1 MTLLKKFQDANVL
14 VVGDIMLDQY
24 FVGSTTRISPEA
36 PVPIVKVEKEYAV
49 LGGAA
54 NVANNISCLGGKTTL
69 MGFSGSDPKALLLEE
84 KLSASNIHAELVST
98 HLPTIVKLRILSQH
112 QQLIRL
118 DFEKNYDTA
127 DHFALLQKMKSYLNE
142 HPAIKTILF
151 SDYAKGCLKDV
162 QSLIQLAKSHKIRTL
177 IDPKGNDFSKY
188 RGAYLITP
196 NYAEF
201 TAVMGPCANEE
212 EIVSKGKK
220 LLKEYDIQNLLITRG
235 EHGMMLIDELGEVTY
250 EKTLAKEVF
259 DVTGAGDTVI
269 AVLGLSLAAKHP
281 LKVAM
286 HLSNV
291 AAGIVVGKIG
301 TTTVSPKEF
310 HDALHPN
317 EKKNLQTGIFSR
329 ETLKEVVLSAKNQ
342 GESIVFTN
350 GCFDL
355 LHLGHVEYLKQAK
368 ALGDRLIVAINSDTS
383 IQKLKGQSR
392 PVLPQAERSA
402 LLAELSCVDWV
413 VIFDEDT
420 PESLLELL
428 KPDILVKGGDY
439 QESEIVGH
447 EIVKGYG
454 GKVLPLAFIPGRST
468 TQIIE
473 KIKGSLNG
481 SH

>member
-1 MTLLKKFQDANVL
+1 MTLLKTFQNADVL

-36 PVPIVKVEKEYAV
+36 PVPIVKVENDYAV

-54 NVANNISCLGGKTTL
+54 NVANNISHLGGKTTL
-69 MGFSGSDPKALLLEE
+69 MGFSGSDSKATLLHD
-84 KLSASNIHAELVST
+84 KLHSANIQAELVRT
-98 HLPTIVKLRILSQH
+98 ELPTIVKLRVLSQH
-112 QQLIRL
+112 QQMLRL
-118 DFEKNYDTA
+118 DFEKNYETA
-127 DHFALLQKMKSYLNE
+127 DHGALIERMRAYLSE
-142 HPAIKTILF
+142 RPTIKTIIF
-151 SDYAKGCLKDV
+151 SDYAKGCLREV
-162 QSLIQLAKSHKIRTL
+162 QTLIQLAKKHQIQTL
-177 IDPKGNDFSKY
+177 IDPKGNDFSRY

-201 TAVMGPCANEE
+201 TAVMGPCKDEDDM
-212 EIVSKGKK
+212 VLKGKK
-220 LLKEYDIQNLLITRG
+220 LLKEYNVQNLLITRG
-235 EHGMMLIDELGEVTY
+235 EHGMVLIEGSGEVTY
-250 EKTLAKEVF
+250 EKTFAKEVF

-291 AAGIVVGKIG
+291 AAGISVGKVG
-301 TTTVSPKEF
+301 TSTVSPKEL
-310 HDALHPN
+310 HQALHPN
-317 EKKNLQTGIFSR
+317 ENHFVEPGLLSR
-329 ETLKEVVLSAKNQ
+329 EEVKKAVILAKNQ

-355 LHLGHVEYLKQAK
+355 LHQGHLEYLKQAK
-368 ALGDRLIVAINSDTS
+368 ALGDRLIVAINSDAS
-383 IQKLKGQSR
+383 IQKLKGPSR
-392 PVLPQAERSA
+392 PILPQEERSA
-402 LLAELSCVDWV
+402 LLAGLACVDWV

-420 PESLLELL
+420 PENLLELL
-428 KPDILVKGGDY
+428 EPDILVKGGDY
-439 QESEIVGH
+439 QESQIVGH
-447 EIVKGYG
+447 EIVKRYG

-481 SH
+481 